1 MVDLVGS
8 VDEGWWWRLGIRGLL
23 AWFEERG
30 IKEDQKDIFTPFLMV
45 ISNKGNF

>member
-30 IKEDQKDIFTPFLMV
+30 IKEDQKIYLPLFNGDQ
-45 ISNKGNF
+45 

>member
-23 AWFEERG
+23 AWIEESHKRG
-30 IKEDQKDIFTPFLMV
+30 SKGHIYPFFNGDQ
-45 ISNKGNF
+45 